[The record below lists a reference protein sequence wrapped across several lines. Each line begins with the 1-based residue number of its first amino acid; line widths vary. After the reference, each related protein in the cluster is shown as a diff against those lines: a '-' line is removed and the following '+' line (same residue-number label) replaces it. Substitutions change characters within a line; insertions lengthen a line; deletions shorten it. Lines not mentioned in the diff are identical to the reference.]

1 MSVGWLHIIGMGAD
15 GIASLMPA
23 SRAALES
30 AEIIV
35 ASERLHGLT
44 GALDVERLTWPSP
57 FDMMVD
63 QILALRGRRVA
74 VLVTGDPLWFSV
86 GARLGREIDAAEIVY
101 HPQLSAFQLAAA
113 RLGWSLADVETITAH
128 GRPPEQILPFVAPS
142 ARMLVF
148 TAGPETPGQVAQLL
162 TARGYGESRMVV
174 FSDLGAEIES
184 RAEGRAATWAAEVGA
199 LNTLAVECIAA
210 PEAQILARV
219 PGLPDEVFTHD
230 GKMTKS
236 ETRAVTL
243 AKLMPQRGALL
254 WDIGCG
260 AGSVAIEW
268 MRAAPDAR
276 AIGIEPRADRRAM
289 AAANALSLGVPK
301 LELVEGNA
309 PEALEG
315 LPLPDAI
322 FIGGGVTPRV
332 FEAAWE
338 ALSPHGR
345 LVANA
350 VTLESDAVL
359 NAMHRQFGGSL
370 TRISISRA
378 KPVGPY
384 HGWHSLMPVTQLSFI
399 KR

>member
-1 MSVGWLHIIGMGAD
+1 MSTAWLHIIGMGAD
-15 GIASLMPA
+15 GIDSLMPA

-44 GALDVERLTWPSP
+44 STLEVDRLTWPSP

-63 QILALRGRRVA
+63 QIVALKGRRVA

-86 GARLGREIDAAEIVY
+86 GARLGREIDASEIVY

-113 RLGWSLADVETITAH
+113 RLGWSLADVETVTAH
-128 GRPPEQILPFVAPS
+128 GRPAEQILPFVAPS
-142 ARMLVF
+142 AQMLVF
-148 TAGPETPGQVAQLL
+148 TAGAETPGQVAQLL
-162 TARGYGESRMVV
+162 TDRGYGESKLVV
-174 FSDLGAEIES
+174 FSDLGAETEA
-184 RAEGRAATWAAEVGA
+184 RAEGYAATWDAEVGA

-210 PEAQILARV
+210 PEAQVLSRV

-230 GKMTKS
+230 GKMTKA

-268 MRAAPDAR
+268 MRAAPDAK
-276 AIGIEPRADRRAM
+276 AIGIEPLADRRAV

-301 LELVEGNA
+301 LELVAGKA

-322 FIGGGVTPRV
+322 FIGGGASPLL

-338 ALSPHGR
+338 ALNPLGR

-350 VTLESDAVL
+350 VTLESEAVL

-370 TRISISRA
+370 TRIAISRA

-384 HGWHSLMPVTQLSFI
+384 HGWHMFMPVTQLALI